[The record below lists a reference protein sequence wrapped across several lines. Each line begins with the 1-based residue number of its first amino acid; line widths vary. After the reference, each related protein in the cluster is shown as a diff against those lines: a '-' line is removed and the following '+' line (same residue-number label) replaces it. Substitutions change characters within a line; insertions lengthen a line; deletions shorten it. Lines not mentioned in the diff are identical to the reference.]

1 MQDTDR
7 RAAPDA
13 AEGSDDH
20 RHEHRRRTL
29 KQGRAVLSD
38 TTVIDCK
45 LRDIS
50 AEGAHLV
57 FGGAISLPQ
66 TFRLYN
72 ASDKLMVPVKLEW
85 QRGLEAGVSFA
96 GPAEPHHDL

>member
-1 MQDTDR
+1 MHDTDR
-7 RAAPDA
+7 QAAPSA
-13 AEGSDDH
+13 AESGDEH
-20 RHEHRRRTL
+20 RQGHRRRTL

-45 LRDIS
+45 LRDMS
-50 AEGAHLV
+50 EDGAHLV
-57 FGGAISLPQ
+57 FGGAISLPE

-72 ASDKLMVPVKLEW
+72 ASDKLMVPVKLQW

-96 GPAEPHHDL
+96 GPAEPHPDF